1 MKLRRA
7 MAVAAATAVIAP
19 AAFLAA
25 PAAYATDGTT
35 STTSGTTGGT
45 ETGTTDGTTATDEG
59 TKTGDTAAT
68 TEDGTKTDDGAAST
82 EDGTKT
88 DDATTGE
95 GSKTEDDTVTG
106 GTEAGTDKPGT
117 DKPGT
122 DKPGTD
128 KPGTEAGTDKPGT
141 ETGKDEEEAGEDE
154 EIIEEEI
161 CEQAAVDVSLSNLPG
176 TIVAGS
182 GWKNFQLNVKNNSK
196 EALDEVVVGAWA
208 SYANDVEGE
217 ADTDRL
223 VEKYA
228 KIEYKL
234 PNGQWDSGANLSGQN
249 IGFFF
254 DVVKLKK
261 DENRTIQLRIS
272 IDKAA
277 PAGTALGFAATGYD
291 KNDEC
296 YEDYASYEF
305 QVLAAGSNGGGGGEA
320 KPSDEKPADL
330 KPQGGSTPIT
340 VEGELAET
348 GSSSMLPTIGIAGGI
363 TVVAGAGVVFAL
375 RRRNGGATA

>member
-1 MKLRRA
+1 

-35 STTSGTTGGT
+35 STTSTSGTTGGT

-59 TKTGDTAAT
+59 TKTDDGAAT
-68 TEDGTKTDDGAAST
+68 TEGGTTTEDGAQTGDDATST
-82 EDGTKT
+82 EDGAQTG
-88 DDATTGE
+88 DDATDE
-95 GSKTEDDTVTG
+95 GAKTEDETTD
-106 GTEAGTDKPGT
+106 GTEDGADKPG
-117 DKPGT
+117 
-122 DKPGTD
+122 
-128 KPGTEAGTDKPGT
+128 A
-141 ETGKDEEEAGEDE
+141 ETGKDEEEPGKDEVVDEEEPVDEEE
-154 EIIEEEI
+154 EIIEEEV

-176 TIVAGS
+176 KIVAGS

-196 EALDEVVVGAWA
+196 AALDEVVVGAWA
-208 SYANDVEGE
+208 SYADDVNGD

-254 DVVKLKK
+254 DVVQLKK

-277 PAGTALGFAATGYD
+277 PAGAALGFAATGYD
-291 KNDEC
+291 KGDEC

-305 QVLAAGSNGGGGGEA
+305 QILAAGSAGGDGGEA

-330 KPQGGSTPIT
+330 KPQGGSTPIK

-348 GSSSMLPTIGIAGGI
+348 GSSSMLPAIGIAGGVTI
-363 TVVAGAGVVFAL
+363 VAGAGVVFAL
-375 RRRNGGATA
+375 RRRSGGAAA

>member
-35 STTSGTTGGT
+35 STTSTSGTTGGT

-59 TKTGDTAAT
+59 TKTDDGAAT
-68 TEDGTKTDDGAAST
+68 TEGGTTTEDGAQTGDDATST
-82 EDGTKT
+82 EDGSAT
-88 DDATTGE
+88 DE
-95 GSKTEDDTVTG
+95 GAKTEDETTG
-106 GTEAGTDKPGT
+106 GTEDGAGKPG
-117 DKPGT
+117 
-122 DKPGTD
+122 
-128 KPGTEAGTDKPGT
+128 A
-141 ETGKDEEEAGEDE
+141 ETGKDEEEPGKDEVVDEEEPVDEEE
-154 EIIEEEI
+154 EIIEEEV
-161 CEQAAVDVSLSNLPG
+161 CKQAAVDVSLSNLPG
-176 TIVAGS
+176 KIVAGS

-196 EALDEVVVGAWA
+196 AALDEVVVGAWA
-208 SYANDVEGE
+208 SYAKDVDEE
-217 ADTDRL
+217 AYTDRL

-234 PNGQWDSGANLSGQN
+234 PDGQWENGANLSGQN

-254 DVVKLKK
+254 DVVNLKK

-277 PAGTALGFAATGYD
+277 PAGAALGFAATGYD
-291 KNDEC
+291 KDDEC
-296 YEDYASYEF
+296 YEDYASYDF
-305 QVLAAGSNGGGGGEA
+305 QVVAAGGTGGDGGEA
-320 KPSDEKPADL
+320 KPSDEKPTDL
-330 KPQGGSTPIT
+330 KPQGGSTPIK

-348 GSSSMLPTIGIAGGI
+348 GSSSMLPAIGIAGGVTI
-363 TVVAGAGVVFAL
+363 VAGAGVVFAL
-375 RRRNGGATA
+375 RRRSGGAAA

>member
-35 STTSGTTGGT
+35 STTSTSGATGETENTTGGT
-45 ETGTTDGTTATDEG
+45 TTEDGS
-59 TKTGDTAAT
+59 AT
-68 TEDGTKTDDGAAST
+68 TEDGTKTEDGSQTDDGAATT
-82 EDGTKT
+82 EDGTATEDESTT
-88 DDATTGE
+88 DED
-95 GSKTEDDTVTG
+95 SKPEDDTTTG
-106 GTEAGTDKPGT
+106 GAEDGTGT
-117 DKPGT
+117 
-122 DKPGTD
+122 
-128 KPGTEAGTDKPGT
+128 GTEDGTEDGAEKPGT
-141 ETGKDEEEAGEDE
+141 ETGKDEEEVVDEEE
-154 EIIEEEI
+154 EIIEEEV
-161 CEQAAVDVSLSNLPG
+161 CKQAAVDVTLSNLPHK
-176 TIVAGS
+176 IVAGS

-196 EALDEVVVGAWA
+196 DAIDEVVVGAWA
-208 SYANDVEGE
+208 SYADDLE

-228 KIEYKL
+228 KIEYKK
-234 PNGQWDSGANLSGQN
+234 PSGQWENGANLSGEN

-254 DVVKLKK
+254 DVVNLKK
-261 DENRTIQLRIS
+261 NENRTIQLRIS

-291 KNDEC
+291 KNEEC
-296 YEDYASYEF
+296 YEDYASYDFE
-305 QVLAAGSNGGGGGEA
+305 VLAAGSNGGGGGEA
-320 KPSDEKPADL
+320 KPSDQKPADL
-330 KPQGGSTPIT
+330 KPQGGSTPIK

-348 GSSSMLPTIGIAGGI
+348 GSSSMLPTIGIAGAV

>member
-35 STTSGTTGGT
+35 STTSTSGTTGGT

-59 TKTGDTAAT
+59 TKTDDGAAT
-68 TEDGTKTDDGAAST
+68 TEDGTTTEDGAQTGDDATST
-82 EDGTKT
+82 EDGAETENGSAT
-88 DDATTGE
+88 DGGA
-95 GSKTEDDTVTG
+95 KTEDETTA
-106 GTEAGTDKPGT
+106 GTEDGADKPG
-117 DKPGT
+117 
-122 DKPGTD
+122 
-128 KPGTEAGTDKPGT
+128 A
-141 ETGKDEEEAGEDE
+141 ETGKDEEEPGKDEVVDEEEPVDEEE
-154 EIIEEEI
+154 EIIEEEV

-176 TIVAGS
+176 KIVAGS

-196 EALDEVVVGAWA
+196 AALDEVVVGAWA
-208 SYANDVEGE
+208 SYAKDVDDE
-217 ADTDRL
+217 AYTDRL

-254 DVVKLKK
+254 DVVQLKK

-277 PAGTALGFAATGYD
+277 PAGAALGFAATGYD
-291 KNDEC
+291 KGDEC

-305 QVLAAGSNGGGGGEA
+305 EILAAGTAGGDGGEA

-330 KPQGGSTPIT
+330 KPQGGSTPIK

-348 GSSSMLPTIGIAGGI
+348 GSSSMLPAIGIAGGVTI
-363 TVVAGAGVVFAL
+363 VAGAGVVFAL
-375 RRRNGGATA
+375 RRRSGGAAA

>member
-35 STTSGTTGGT
+35 GTTSTSGASGETESTTTGGT
-45 ETGTTDGTTATDEG
+45 TTTDDGTTAG
-59 TKTGDTAAT
+59 GGAAT
-68 TEDGTKTDDGAAST
+68 TEDATKTDDGTPADDAAAT
-82 EDGTKT
+82 EDGAKTEDEPKT
-88 DDATTGE
+88 DDGTKPA
-95 GSKTEDDTVTG
+95 DDTVTG
-106 GTEAGTDKPGT
+106 GTGGTDGAE
-117 DKPGT
+117 
-122 DKPGTD
+122 
-128 KPGTEAGTDKPGT
+128 KPGTEPGTGT

-154 EIIEEEI
+154 VVDEEEEIIEEEV
-161 CEQAAVDVSLSNLPG
+161 CKQAAVDVSLSHLPG
-176 TIVAGS
+176 KIVAGS

-196 EALDEVVVGAWA
+196 AALDEVVVGAWA
-208 SYANDVEGE
+208 SYAKDVDEE
-217 ADTDRL
+217 AYTDRL

-234 PNGQWDSGANLSGQN
+234 PDGQWKNGANLSGQN

-254 DVVKLKK
+254 DVVNLKK

-277 PAGTALGFAATGYD
+277 PAGAALGFAATGYD
-291 KNDEC
+291 KDDEC

-305 QVLAAGSNGGGGGEA
+305 QVVAAGGTGGDGGEA

-330 KPQGGSTPIT
+330 KPQGGSTPIK

-375 RRRNGGATA
+375 RRRNGGAAA

>member
-35 STTSGTTGGT
+35 STTSTSGATGEAG
-45 ETGTTDGTTATDEG
+45 TGTADDTTATEEG
-59 TKTGDTAAT
+59 TKTDDGAAT
-68 TEDGTKTDDGAAST
+68 TEDGTKTEDGSQTGDGAAST

-88 DDATTGE
+88 ENDATTGE
-95 GSKTEDDTVTG
+95 GSKTEEDKVTG
-106 GTEAGTDKPGT
+106 GAEGGADKPG
-117 DKPGT
+117 
-122 DKPGTD
+122 
-128 KPGTEAGTDKPGT
+128 A
-141 ETGKDEEEAGEDE
+141 ETGKDEEGAGKEEIVDE
-154 EIIEEEI
+154 EIVDEEITEEEV
-161 CEQAAVDVSLSNLPG
+161 CKQAAVDVSLSNLPSK
-176 TIVAGS
+176 IVAGS
-182 GWKNFQLNVKNNSK
+182 GWKNFQLNVKNNSA

-208 SYANDVEGE
+208 SYAKDVDEE
-217 ADTDRL
+217 AYTDRL

-228 KIEYKL
+228 KIEYKK
-234 PNGQWDSGANLSGQN
+234 PNGQWENGANLTGQS

-254 DVVKLKK
+254 DVVNLKK
-261 DENRTIQLRIS
+261 NENRTIQLRIS

-277 PAGTALGFAATGYD
+277 PAGAALGFAATGYD

-296 YEDYASYEF
+296 YEDYADYDF
-305 QVLAAGSNGGGGGEA
+305 QVLAAGSEGGDGGEA

-330 KPQGGSTPIT
+330 KPQGGSTPIK

-363 TVVAGAGVVFAL
+363 AVVAGAGVVFAL
-375 RRRNGGATA
+375 KRRNSGATA

>member
-45 ETGTTDGTTATDEG
+45 ETGTTDGATATDEG
-59 TKTGDTAAT
+59 TKTDDTAAT

-88 DDATTGE
+88 DE

-106 GTEAGTDKPGT
+106 GTEAGT

-141 ETGKDEEEAGEDE
+141 ETGKDEEEAGEGETGEDE

-208 SYANDVEGE
+208 SYADDVEGD

-296 YEDYASYEF
+296 YEDYASYDF